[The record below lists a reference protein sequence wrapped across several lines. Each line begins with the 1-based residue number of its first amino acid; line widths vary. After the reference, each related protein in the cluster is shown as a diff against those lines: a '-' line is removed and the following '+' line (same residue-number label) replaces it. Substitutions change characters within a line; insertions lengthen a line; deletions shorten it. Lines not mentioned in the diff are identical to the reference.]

1 MRTSISGLSDRDHRF
16 FGGGGTGREQEAFTF
31 VLAGEAPMQNLMSCA
46 WLAGVWAVR
55 VGGEL
60 VFGVAMCFTRK
71 KRVKTANRGHL
82 ARNIIFVAVGDERPV
97 ESSTLF

>member
-1 MRTSISGLSDRDHRF
+1 
-16 FGGGGTGREQEAFTF
+16 
-31 VLAGEAPMQNLMSCA
+31 MQNFMSCA

-60 VFGVAMCFTRK
+60 VFGEGMCFTRK

-82 ARNIIFVAVGDERPV
+82 ARNIVFVAVVDMRPV
-97 ESSTLF
+97 ESSTLFRSAELDIPLTITYMCTLEAPDFGKENPISRVNPTA